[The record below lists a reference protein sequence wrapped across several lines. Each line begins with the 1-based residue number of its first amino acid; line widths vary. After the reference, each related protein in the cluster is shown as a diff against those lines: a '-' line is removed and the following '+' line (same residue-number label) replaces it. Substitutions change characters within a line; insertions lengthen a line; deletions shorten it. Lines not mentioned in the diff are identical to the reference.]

1 MNPDNL
7 AENGGFSC
15 SRCGLCCRCVRRSEA
30 TIWLDRGDGVCSN
43 LDESSNLCRIYAM
56 RPMVCRVD
64 AMYPA
69 FESILT
75 KEEYIAEN
83 MRVCETLKLEKSEIV
98 TRILLRE

>member
-1 MNPDNL
+1 
-7 AENGGFSC
+7 
-15 SRCGLCCRCVRRSEA
+15 
-30 TIWLDRGDGVCSN
+30 
-43 LDESSNLCRIYAM
+43 M